1 MAPAPSLIS
10 VLRLP
15 DVARTLVSSLLGRLP
30 YTAIGL
36 LLILRVRGMGG
47 SYAEGG
53 AVVAAFAVGLAAGAP
68 LVGRMVDR
76 RGQTLVLMCCAVAA
90 SLPLLAIALV
100 PDATPVAVVGA
111 LAALSGLLHPPLSGC
126 MRALWSTLVR
136 DPDSRHA
143 AFALETSALE
153 VTFVIGPVVLVGG
166 LAAAVSPGAG
176 LAACALLL
184 IGGTWAFATT
194 PSSRRWRP
202 AVSRGGE
209 RSAAGALASPA
220 LLVLLL
226 GVAFVGASF
235 GAIELAVTAFAEE
248 HGSRGLAGPLLGAW
262 AAGSLVGGVVAS
274 RSGAPAQPARRV
286 LALLAA
292 TAVADAALMA
302 AASPWALA
310 VALVLAGSFIA
321 PAFATLYGMVPDLAR
336 AGTLTESY
344 TWLTTGIS
352 IGAAAGSALAGAVVA
367 AGSSRAGL
375 AVAAAMVALG
385 ALSLVAGRHRL
396 GARASVAAAA

>member
-1 MAPAPSLIS
+1 VAPAPSLIS

-53 AVVAAFAVGLAAGAP
+53 AVVAAFALGLAAGAP

-76 RGQTLVLMCCAVAA
+76 RGQTLVLMCCAIAA
-90 SLPLLAIALV
+90 SLPLLAVALV
-100 PDATPVAVVGA
+100 PDATPILVVGA
-111 LAALSGLLHPPLSGC
+111 VAALSGLLHPPLSGC
-126 MRALWSTLVR
+126 MRALWSTLV
-136 DPDSRHA
+136 PEGDSRHA
-143 AFALETSALE
+143 AFALESSALE
-153 VTFVIGPVVLVGG
+153 LTFVIGPVVLVGG
-166 LAAAVSPGAG
+166 LAAATSPGAG
-176 LAACALLL
+176 LAACAVLL
-184 IGGTWAFATT
+184 IAGTWAFATT

-202 AVSRGGE
+202 AAPRGGD
-209 RSAAGALASPA
+209 RSVAGALASPA

-248 HGSRGLAGPLLGAW
+248 HGSSGLAGPLLGAW
-262 AAGSLVGGVVAS
+262 AAGSLVGGLVAA

-292 TAVADAALMA
+292 TAVADALLIA
-302 AASPWALA
+302 APSPWALA
-310 VALVLAGSFIA
+310 VALLLAGSFIA

-367 AGSSRAGL
+367 AGSSQAGL
-375 AVAAAMVALG
+375 AVAAALVALG
-385 ALSLVAGRHRL
+385 ALSLVGGRRRL
-396 GARASVAAAA
+396 GPRASVAAAA

>member
-1 MAPAPSLIS
+1 VAATPSLIS

-30 YTAIGL
+30 YSAVGL

-53 AVVAAFAVGLAAGAP
+53 AVVAAFALGLAVGSP

-90 SLPLLAIALV
+90 SLPLVAIAFV
-100 PDATPVAVVGA
+100 PDATPIAIVGA

-136 DPDSRHA
+136 DPDARHA
-143 AFALETSALE
+143 AFSLEASALE
-153 VTFVIGPVVLVGG
+153 VTFIVGPVVLVGG
-166 LAAAVSPGAG
+166 LAVATSPGVG
-176 LAACALLL
+176 LVACALLL
-184 IGGTWAFATT
+184 IGGTLAFATT

-202 AVSRGGE
+202 AIPVGG
-209 RSAAGALASPA
+209 RSVAGALASPA
-220 LLVLLL
+220 LLVLLV
-226 GVAFVGASF
+226 GVVFIGASF

-248 HGSRGLAGPLLGAW
+248 QGSSGLAGPLLGAW
-262 AAGSLVGGVVAS
+262 AAGSLLGGLVAA
-274 RSGAPAQPARRV
+274 RSGASAQPARRV

-292 TAVADAALMA
+292 TAVADAVLMA
-302 AASPWALA
+302 APSPWALA
-310 VALVLAGSFIA
+310 FALMLAGSFIA

-352 IGAAAGSALAGAVVA
+352 AGAAAGSALAGVLVA

-375 AVAAAMVALG
+375 AVAAALVALG
-385 ALSLVAGRHRL
+385 ALSLAGGRHHL
-396 GARASVAAAA
+396 GWPASVAAAA